1 MEAPLYH
8 FMRSRRQHARL
19 FITMAV
25 ACLLYLG
32 LFHVFGIE
40 PSLTTID
47 TFIIQSPCCLESVDT
62 I

>member
-8 FMRSRRQHARL
+8 FKRTRRQHARL

-25 ACLLYLG
+25 ACLFYLG
-32 LFHVFGIE
+32 LFHFLGIGA
-40 PSLTTID
+40 SLTSSD
-47 TFIIQSPCCLESVDT
+47 TFIIQSPCCLESRDT